1 MNLSIKVVKVQPI
14 TQLTAQVYI
23 HGDILQIF
31 KDYFLKMVLT
41 FIFILISKY
50 LNQPSFILVQNSI
63 FYIYLTYFLLKIM
76 MSF

>member
-14 TQLTAQVYI
+14 TQLTAKVYI
-23 HGDILQIF
+23 HADILQIV
-31 KDYFLKMVLT
+31 KDYFLKKVLT

-50 LNQPSFILVQNSI
+50 PNKPSFILVQNSI

-76 MSF
+76 KSF